1 MINKGK
7 VLPALA
13 LAALF
18 LLGPFAPTGA
28 ALDYCYWPLWPV
40 KTYYPEPPKLKYG
53 GDDEIEIVVDANST
67 EPMTFFSIGRTM
79 MAWGDRMPMTVFE
92 TEILPK
98 EAWGSKME
106 LMDVGTTPAVIR
118 KPVIP
123 SNVPIYLGLPGGRKD
138 LAGLTPGD
146 LQAASVIPGY
156 KNAWYAKKK
165 NGPLDGENQE
175 FTAARNNAWKSFLRD
190 HQYLAGLNFRVL
202 QGEDPL
208 YIADAGHS
216 APVVVWH
223 DNIWLEPMTGWRQFS
238 QGLKRKY
245 ENYGGAVTFFATND
259 GRVHAFAAA
268 DEVDPVSGQGVG
280 TTFRELWSFIPSPAL
295 LVAPYHEY
303 WRFDA
308 ATPKPPRLVALDSP
322 ILIHDVEAGGAP
334 GDWKRLLF
342 GTMGQGC
349 ALEYKPK
356 GAWNP
361 SPSDSAP
368 PSGIRGHLFGFYAL
382 DVTDPLDPKPAWSV
396 SLAEWRNK
404 DNQAEKLMWV
414 DGDLVSEPPFGYSGY
429 EGFQMAISRPVVGY
443 TYELGERV
451 WHLILLG
458 INTDKKYVLYDI
470 DPTTGKLRN
479 KEILGNVEH
488 FNDAQGVSRPN
499 DVINPS
505 RIAAV
510 SIWRDDYPDGTRPR
524 TPLLGEIYIFLSNG
538 TLYKWNLQ
546 AATAPKLLVT
556 LVVGQR
562 QELAVPLQ
570 DFDAT
575 FLKVDGEPHR
585 ILALVTAFSK
595 NGNPSDIVNTDH
607 YGLVTIDVTMLE
619 RQFPSGPPEVAF
631 AKNQWGK
638 TNEVLLVKGYDF
650 IELIQLAMRSP
661 DPDNLDLGAAQGPHW
676 NTAYT
681 TSSPVFYDGK
691 IILVTRSW
699 LTKGKQSNRGAWSRT
714 YVVDPTAGS
723 VQKMDLEGV
732 THLGGALIDPEATL
746 FLHTDEGVVSHDL
759 EAIFGLKPLGGEGPE
774 GEEVVSK
781 PGVVYWKINR
791 PAKPTL

>member
-1 MINKGK
+1 MINKEK
-7 VLPALA
+7 VVTALA
-13 LAALF
+13 LATLF
-18 LLGPFAPTGA
+18 LLGPFAPGA
-28 ALDYCYWPLWPV
+28 EALDYHYWPLWPV

-53 GDDEIEIVVDANST
+53 DDDEIEIVVDANST

-79 MAWGDRMPMTVFE
+79 MAWGDRMPMITGRE
-92 TEILPK
+92 TLPL

-106 LMDVGTTPAVIR
+106 LMDVGTMPAMIR

-123 SNVPIYLGLPGGRKD
+123 PNVPIYIGLPGGRKN
-138 LAGLTPGD
+138 LAGLTLED
-146 LQAASVIPGY
+146 LQVGSVIPGY
-156 KNAWYAKKK
+156 KDPWYAKKK

-175 FTAARNNAWKSFLRD
+175 FTVARNNAWKSFLRD

-223 DNIWLEPMTGWRQFS
+223 DNIWLDPMAGWRQFS
-238 QGLKRKY
+238 QSLKRKY
-245 ENYGGAVTFFATND
+245 ESYGGAVTFFSTND
-259 GRVHAFAAA
+259 GRVRAFAAA
-268 DEVDPVSGQGVG
+268 DEVDPASGQGTG

-303 WRFDA
+303 WRLDA
-308 ATPKPPRLVALDSP
+308 GTPKPPRLVALDSP
-322 ILIHDVEAGGAP
+322 ILIHDIEGGGGS

-342 GTMGQGC
+342 GTMGQGS

-356 GAWNP
+356 GAWDP
-361 SPSDSAP
+361 SPFDPVP

-382 DVTDPLDPKPAWSV
+382 DVTDPVDPKPAWSV
-396 SLAEWRNK
+396 SLAEWK
-404 DNQAEKLMWV
+404 DKDDQAKKSMWV
-414 DGDLVSEPPFGYSGY
+414 DGDLVPEPPFGYSGY

-458 INTDKKYVLYDI
+458 INADKKYVLYDI
-470 DPTTGKLRN
+470 DPATGKLRN
-479 KEILGNVEH
+479 KEILGNVEF
-488 FNDAQGVSRPN
+488 FNDPKGVSRPN

-510 SIWRDDYPDGTRPR
+510 SMWKDDYPDGTRPR

-546 AATAPKLLVT
+546 AGTAPRLLVT

-562 QELAVPLQ
+562 AELAVPLQ

-575 FLKVDGEPHR
+575 FLEVDDEPHR
-585 ILALVTAFSK
+585 ILALVTAFGK
-595 NGNPSDIVNTDH
+595 NGNPAEIWNTDH
-607 YGLVTIDVTMLE
+607 YGLVTIDVTKLE
-619 RQFPSGPPEVAF
+619 QQYPSGSPEVKF
-631 AKNQWGK
+631 GSNMWGK
-638 TNEVLLVKGYDF
+638 TNQVLSVTSYMDF
-650 IELIQLAMRSP
+650 TYLAMRSP
-661 DPDNLDLGAAQGPHW
+661 DPENLDLGAAQGPHW

-699 LTKGKQSNRGAWSRT
+699 LTKGKKSNRGAWSRT

-732 THLGGALIDPEATL
+732 THLGGALIDREATL

-759 EAIFGLKPLGGEGPE
+759 QEIFGLHPLGEDEREGDD
-774 GEEVVSK
+774 GMRK
-781 PGVVYWKINR
+781 PGVVYWKVNGSAR
-791 PAKPTL
+791 PAQQK